1 MASTIIILNTGFNV
15 EYWNR
20 YSLDDFLS
28 EALASNFFKEYP
40 IEKRKELLVITY
52 NLIRGT

>member
-1 MASTIIILNTGFNV
+1 MASTIIVLNTGFNV

-20 YSLDDFLS
+20 YSLEDFLS
-28 EALASNFFKEYP
+28 EALASKFFKEYP
-40 IEKRKELLVITY
+40 LEKRKELLVITY

>member
-1 MASTIIILNTGFNV
+1 MASTIIVLNTGFNV

-20 YSLDDFLS
+20 YSLNDFLS